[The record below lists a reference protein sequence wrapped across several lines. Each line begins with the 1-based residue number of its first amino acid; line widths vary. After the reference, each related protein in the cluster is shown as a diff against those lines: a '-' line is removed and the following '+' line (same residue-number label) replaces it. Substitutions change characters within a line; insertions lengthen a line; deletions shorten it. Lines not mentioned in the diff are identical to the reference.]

1 MACGGRDYHAS
12 CPWSNGFHCR
22 LRFYT
27 RTSPR
32 AQGRNRIL
40 CSTRTQRAIFYYIG
54 FNVNSAMQ
62 MVDNSKSYTY
72 EYVRTRLLCVR
83 RRVLV
88 RTAAVPRLLHWY
100 CCTRT
105 YLHLGPAYSS
115 TCWYRGP
122 GTAIWCLVCIIP
134 CYLRWYNTLYTHSY
148 IYDVRPR
155 GSEEQI
161 FIRSAVLQ
169 SLGHGF
175 TPNLAVG
182 NRVPEPAAYLQTFT
196 WKFWNPS

>member
-62 MVDNSKSYTY
+62 MVDNSKSYVHVR
-72 EYVRTRLLCVR
+72 VRTYKATLC

-88 RTAAVPRLLHWY
+88 QLLYHG
-100 CCTRT
+100 CCTGIVVRV
-105 YLHLGPAYSS
+105 P
-115 TCWYRGP
+115 TC
-122 GTAIWCLVCIIP
+122 TSAQL
-134 CYLRWYNTLYTHSY
+134 T
-148 IYDVRPR
+148 
-155 GSEEQI
+155 
-161 FIRSAVLQ
+161 AVLAGTGDQ
-169 SLGHGF
+169 
-175 TPNLAVG
+175 
-182 NRVPEPAAYLQTFT
+182 VPLSGA
-196 WKFWNPS
+196 